1 MIEIVNGK
9 IYVDNKETTNP
20 ELIGLALIDFA
31 ESVKNYKVKVI
42 FKDERIFT
50 QPIKKC
56 KHENI

>member
-9 IYVDNKETTNP
+9 IYIDKSETTDP

-42 FKDERIFT
+42 FKDERIFS

-56 KHENI
+56 KN